1 MTKRTVMAKHRTKGD
16 ERPNSILDEEEGTLV
31 DANGNELDPRW
42 WEYYDLSPHFTVFA
56 GLIALGIIIGVMFIF
71 SGVTK

>member
-1 MTKRTVMAKHRTKGD
+1 MTKRTVIARHRTTGEQRKGTLDD
-16 ERPNSILDEEEGTLV
+16 EQSILTDEH
-31 DANGNELDPRW
+31 GNHLDYW
-42 WEYYDLSPHFTVFA
+42 WEYYDLSPNFTVFA